1 MNRLDRIVR
10 WSITFVGQLRSL
22 HKLRRN
28 KRPILRYF
36 LAMMTM

>member
-10 WSITFVGQLRSL
+10 WQLRSL
-22 HKLRRN
+22 VKFRRN